1 MIFKGKQ
8 EVDFAVGKANITII
22 YGENMHGK
30 TSLLNAIRWCLYGR
44 AINRQGDTIHNND
57 LINSLAMGAGDR
69 MCSVAL
75 KFIVDGS
82 QFDLWRELEM
92 TETGP
97 SVDVRLKV
105 DGRAIDAGKID
116 NVIDEILPEQISQFM
131 LFDGELLRNFENLVV
146 SQGSSQ
152 ATGIKNAIEET
163 LGFPMMR
170 IAYEE
175 SVELLKTA
183 RREAK
188 QKLDQDSKSK
198 LLSDKLEELNVKL
211 EVAVKEAK
219 SQQISKETYKAELE
233 ILADQLN
240 DSAEALKLIEKK
252 NLIKE
257 NLLELEI
264 KQTNVQDDLKELTS
278 DLWLSVLGQAIAPIK
293 ENYQKQLNQI
303 SQKKSEQT
311 KNMMDVFKLTK
322 SLETST
328 CLTCGESLPEQKITE
343 MKVELEKFQT
353 EMSQSDDY
361 DELEFEIRTKI
372 KTLGVLPNATSQSEK
387 YLARKD
393 RDAELERDILGCSNA
408 IYELDQKL
416 KGVDEVSSLGIR
428 IKYDAINKELGALEQ
443 RGEMIASEI
452 ERIENEMRLSKKSK
466 DYKEIRQ
473 KSDVLEKSELVE
485 QIRDLLKTAIGFY
498 RDRMRVDIEKRA
510 TETFAALTTEE
521 TFDRL
526 EINENYGLNL
536 IVDSKKVNRSA
547 GAEQIVAM
555 SLIEAL
561 NHHGRRRGPM
571 IMDTPVGRLDNKH
584 RKNILKH
591 LPKVVT
597 QLSIFAHS
605 GELSENSD
613 LIDPHYVGKRYK
625 IIRKGTF
632 EAEVTA
638 L

>member
-8 EVDFAVGKANITII
+8 EIDFAVGKANITII

-44 AINRQGDTIHNND
+44 AINRQGDTIHTND

-105 DGRAIDAGKID
+105 NGRAIDAGKID

-219 SQQISKETYKAELE
+219 SQQISKEKYKAELE

-252 NLIKE
+252 NLVKE

-278 DLWLSVLGQAIAPIK
+278 DLWESVR
-293 ENYQKQLNQI
+293 
-303 SQKKSEQT
+303 SS
-311 KNMMDVFKLTK
+311 V
-322 SLETST
+322 
-328 CLTCGESLPEQKITE
+328 
-343 MKVELEKFQT
+343 
-353 EMSQSDDY
+353 
-361 DELEFEIRTKI
+361 
-372 KTLGVLPNATSQSEK
+372 
-387 YLARKD
+387 
-393 RDAELERDILGCSNA
+393 
-408 IYELDQKL
+408 YE
-416 KGVDEVSSLGIR
+416 
-428 IKYDAINKELGALEQ
+428 
-443 RGEMIASEI
+443 
-452 ERIENEMRLSKKSK
+452 
-466 DYKEIRQ
+466 
-473 KSDVLEKSELVE
+473 
-485 QIRDLLKTAIGFY
+485 
-498 RDRMRVDIEKRA
+498 
-510 TETFAALTTEE
+510 
-521 TFDRL
+521 
-526 EINENYGLNL
+526 
-536 IVDSKKVNRSA
+536 
-547 GAEQIVAM
+547 
-555 SLIEAL
+555 
-561 NHHGRRRGPM
+561 
-571 IMDTPVGRLDNKH
+571 
-584 RKNILKH
+584 
-591 LPKVVT
+591 
-597 QLSIFAHS
+597 
-605 GELSENSD
+605 
-613 LIDPHYVGKRYK
+613 
-625 IIRKGTF
+625 
-632 EAEVTA
+632 
-638 L
+638 